1 MLSGF
6 SYGVTGKM
14 EIPTL
19 LLNII
24 TLPQRKEKRKIGCLF
39 WPGFP
44 MIYPAGEPVN
54 TVTSQ
59 IDALP
64 FIKVQLAASA
74 PHYTNQFLAHCAQP
88 VN

>member
-1 MLSGF
+1 
-6 SYGVTGKM
+6 
-14 EIPTL
+14 
-19 LLNII
+19 
-24 TLPQRKEKRKIGCLF
+24 
-39 WPGFP
+39 

-74 PHYTNQFLAHCAQP
+74 PHYTNQFLAHCAQS